1 MSYISA
7 TEEIMYAPLL
17 FRFVVMRTK
26 SLDPREKNT
35 ATAVHAASKTPMK
48 ITAKT
53 FLVTAG
59 VGSAVAGSAL
69 VGSVAALAG
78 ARAAV
83 RALCSQ
89 PIPEGAVVV
98 ITGGSRGLGYALASR
113 FGRKHV
119 RLVLAAR
126 DRGELDAAQASLIE
140 EHPHLAPED
149 FYLFTGDLMDPN
161 QCRRL
166 ISETIAHFGR
176 IDVLINN
183 AGIIEV
189 GPVENQ
195 TPETFER
202 AFRIYYLAPLT
213 ITLAALPHLLRQSPD
228 PGWKRCAAIV
238 NIASIGGKVAVP
250 HLLPYCAG
258 KFALVGFSEGLHA
271 ELRHKGIRV
280 TTVCPGLMRTGGE
293 DHARFAGD
301 AEKEQKWFKLSA
313 KTPGLSASVKYAA
326 NRIYS
331 AVVAGRAELTIT
343 PQAWLAARFHGL
355 CPETSQYAA
364 SLANRYILPPPK
376 GVEEQAGQFS
386 SPAAF
391 VSVS

>member
-1 MSYISA
+1 
-7 TEEIMYAPLL
+7 
-17 FRFVVMRTK
+17 
-26 SLDPREKNT
+26 
-35 ATAVHAASKTPMK
+35 MK
-48 ITAKT
+48 PTAKT
-53 FLVTAG
+53 LLVTAG
-59 VGSAVAGSAL
+59 LGTAVAGSAFI
-69 VGSVAALAG
+69 GSVAALAG
-78 ARAAV
+78 IRAAAH
-83 RALCSQ
+83 ALCSQ
-89 PIPEGAVVV
+89 PIPDGAVVV

-113 FGRKHV
+113 FARKHI

-126 DRGELDAAQASLIE
+126 DRDELEHAQVSLLE
-140 EHPHLAPED
+140 EHQHLQPED

-176 IDVLINN
+176 IDVLVNN

-213 ITLAALPHLLRQSPD
+213 ITLAALPHLLKQSPA
-228 PGWKRCAAIV
+228 PGWKRRAAIV

-293 DHARFAGD
+293 DHARFTGQP
-301 AEKEQKWFKLSA
+301 EKEQKWFRFSA

-331 AVVAGRAELTIT
+331 AVVGGRAELTIT

-364 SLANRYILPPPK
+364 SLVNRYILPSPE
-376 GVEEQAGQFS
+376 GVEQQAGQFS

-391 VSVS
+391 VSPA

>member
-1 MSYISA
+1 
-7 TEEIMYAPLL
+7 LL
-17 FRFVVMRTK
+17 FRFVVMRTE
-26 SLDPREKNT
+26 SLDSIEKNT
-35 ATAVHAASKTPMK
+35 ATALYLASKTPMK
-48 ITAKT
+48 ITAKSL
-53 FLVTAG
+53 LVTAG
-59 VGSAVAGSAL
+59 AGSAIAGSAF
-69 VGSVAALAG
+69 VGSIAALAG
-78 ARAAV
+78 ARAVV
-83 RALCSQ
+83 RALSSQ
-89 PIPEGAVVV
+89 PIPEGAVVL

-113 FGRKHV
+113 FARRRV

-126 DRGELDAAQASLIE
+126 DRNELEHAQVSLLE
-140 EHPHLAPED
+140 EHEHLQPED
-149 FYLFTGDLMDPN
+149 FYLFSGDLMDPN
-161 QCRRL
+161 ECRRL
-166 ISETIAHFGR
+166 VSETLAHFGR
-176 IDVLINN
+176 VDVLINN

-213 ITLAALPHLLRQSPD
+213 ITLAALPHLLRQSPAQ
-228 PGWKRCAAIV
+228 GWKRRAAII
-238 NIASIGGKVAVP
+238 NISSIGGKVAVP

-293 DHARFAGD
+293 DHARFTGQ

-313 KTPGLSASVKYAA
+313 KTPGVSGSVKHAA

-331 AVVAGRAELTIT
+331 AVVSGRAELTIT

-355 CPETSQYAA
+355 CPETSQYVA
-364 SLANRYILPPPK
+364 SLANEYVLPSSERSEPRSDR
-376 GVEEQAGQFS
+376 FS
-386 SPAAF
+386 SPSA
-391 VSVS
+391 VPSPS

>member
-1 MSYISA
+1 
-7 TEEIMYAPLL
+7 
-17 FRFVVMRTK
+17 MRNTTK
-26 SLDPREKNT
+26 TL
-35 ATAVHAASKTPMK
+35 
-48 ITAKT
+48 
-53 FLVTAG
+53 LVTAG
-59 VGSAVAGSAL
+59 AGAAIAGTAL

-78 ARAAV
+78 IRAAA

-89 PIPEGAVVV
+89 PVPEGAVVV

-126 DRGELDAAQASLIE
+126 DRGELEGAQASLIA

-149 FYLFTGDLMDPN
+149 FYLFSGDLMDPGE
-161 QCRRL
+161 CRRL
-166 ISETIAHFGR
+166 VSETLARFRR

-189 GPVENQ
+189 GPVESQ
-195 TPETFER
+195 TAETFER
-202 AFRIYYLAPLT
+202 AFRIFYLAPLT

-228 PGWKRCAAIV
+228 PGWKRRAAIV
-238 NIASIGGKVAVP
+238 NISSIGGKVSVP

-293 DHARFAGD
+293 EHARFTGQP
-301 AEKEQKWFKLSA
+301 EKEQKWFKLSA
-313 KTPGLSASVKYAA
+313 KTPVLSASVKCAA

-331 AVVAGRAELTIT
+331 AVVTGRAELTIT
-343 PQAWLAARFHGL
+343 PQAWLAARIHGL
-355 CPETSQYAA
+355 CPETTQYAA
-364 SLANRYILPPPK
+364 SLVNHYILPGPK
-376 GVEEQAGQFS
+376 GTETHGSKIS
-386 SPAAF
+386 SPSA
-391 VSVS
+391 VPSPS

>member
-1 MSYISA
+1 MKTS
-7 TEEIMYAPLL
+7 
-17 FRFVVMRTK
+17 TK
-26 SLDPREKNT
+26 TVL
-35 ATAVHAASKTPMK
+35 A
-48 ITAKT
+48 
-53 FLVTAG
+53 TAG
-59 VGSAVAGSAL
+59 VGGAIAGTAVIGSI
-69 VGSVAALAG
+69 AAILAVRG
-78 ARAAV
+78 AA

-89 PIPEGAVVV
+89 PIPDGAVAV

-113 FGRKHV
+113 FARKPV

-126 DRGELDAAQASLIE
+126 DRDELESAQASLMD
-140 EHPHLAPED
+140 EHPHLAAHD
-149 FYLFTGDLMDPN
+149 FYLFTGDLMDPTE
-161 QCRRL
+161 CHRL
-166 ISETIAHFGR
+166 VSDTLAHFGR
-176 IDVLINN
+176 IDVLVNN

-195 TPETFER
+195 ALDAFER

-213 ITLAALPHLLRQSPD
+213 ITMAALPHMLRQTPA
-228 PGWKRCAAIV
+228 PGWKRRAAIV
-238 NIASIGGKVAVP
+238 NISSIGGKVAVP

-293 DHARFAGD
+293 EHANFSGQ
-301 AEKEQKWFKLSA
+301 AEKEEKWFKLSA

-331 AVVAGRAELTIT
+331 AVVTGRAELTIT
-343 PQAWLAARFHGL
+343 PQAWVAARLHGL

-364 SLANRYILPPPK
+364 SLVNHYMLPEPTNRQEDSI
-376 GVEEQAGQFS
+376 AGKSQED
-386 SPAAF
+386 
-391 VSVS
+391 